1 MATPTTL
8 IVQYNRFPLFIGLLF
23 EDFLN
28 GSTSRQRLTKA
39 HEVTAAVRWTVQR
52 PSMCS
57 FV

>member
-1 MATPTTL
+1 MASPATL
-8 IVQYNRFPLFIGLLF
+8 IVQYNRFFLFLGSLF

-39 HEVTAAVRWTVQR
+39 HEATAAVRWTVQR
-52 PSMCS
+52 LSMCS